1 MKMLYHRYLMKMEL
15 GQVAVTLLVL
25 CAEIINT
32 SADVIATSP
41 HNDTQRFQSVTAAF
55 GSNPDG
61 RMGWLV
67 VANPSEACQSIDNPP
82 VHLRNTSE
90 MYFALIKRGKC
101 DFDKKVFHAQQAG
114 YVGAIVYN
122 DEGNILTTMSGS
134 VFAKSVYIPSVFVGL
149 DAGTILKGMN
159 YTTGYHVILL
169 PTVNPSLGYYFLPF
183 ISVTSTCL
191 LFFALY
197 AIAKYVRDQRR
208 RRKARLSRD
217 HLKKLPIKKF
227 KKGDEYDI
235 CAICIDDYEEGQK
248 LRILPCNHAF
258 HCKCIDPWLT
268 NNRRTCPICKRKVI
282 PPGMVDSDEESD
294 SDVSPNENT
303 PLLSGG
309 TQSGNLMER
318 GAVGGVAETATPPPS
333 PMTSTE
339 GDDYPPIETLIK
351 VDSDSES
358 SGSFPL
364 EEARGNIQDPSNV
377 LSVTV
382 HSENEIDPSTSSAPK
397 V

>member
-159 YTTGYHVILL
+159 YTTGYTIELTPGFV
-169 PTVNPSLGYYFLPF
+169 FPF
-183 ISVTSTCL
+183 HLYLIP
-191 LFFALY
+191 FASIVGICFVVMLCFM
-197 AIAKYVRDQRR
+197 IAKYVRDQRR